1 MAHKKREKE
10 RTAGGGGGGG
20 FLVAALAFAGAVAVS
35 LWSALRRI
43 ILRRIDIERTAPIAV
58 LAVTDLT
65 LFALCP
71 QELRFSRV

>member
-43 ILRRIDIERTAPIAV
+43 ILRRIEIERTAPIAV
-58 LAVTDLT
+58 LFTDLT
-65 LFALCP
+65 LFALCS